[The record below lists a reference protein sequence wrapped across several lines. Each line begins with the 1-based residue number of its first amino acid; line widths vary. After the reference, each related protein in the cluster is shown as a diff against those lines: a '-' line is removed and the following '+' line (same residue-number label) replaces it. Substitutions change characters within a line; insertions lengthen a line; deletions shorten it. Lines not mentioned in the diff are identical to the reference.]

1 MKKSTRKLFKIA
13 SIISY
18 TTAIVFGLLTLLLLF
33 EEPTTMGIF
42 EEALMLIDKTT
53 TSKDIENMLLSYILF
68 TGFSA
73 YDSYTSGKVYKFFT
87 KANDG
92 QIYNALN
99 SCVFVASFQLL
110 FGIFLLPPITLIAP
124 ILGLIGYFNCKKAL
138 KNRVE
143 IEVPIIQTD
152 ATNKLITL
160 QPQAVQ
166 MMLVKINELKQGKSK
181 GLYTDEQYNQK
192 LSKIL
197 GGDFS

>member
-1 MKKSTRKLFKIA
+1 MKKSTRTLFKIA
-13 SIISY
+13 SVISY
-18 TTAIVFGLLTLLLLF
+18 ITAIIFGILTVLLLF
-33 EEPTTMGIF
+33 EEKTTMFIF
-42 EEALMLIDKTT
+42 EEACRMVDPSLTSADISGMLI
-53 TSKDIENMLLSYILF
+53 SYILF

-73 YDSYTSGKVYKFFT
+73 YDSYTSAKIYKFFT
-87 KANDG
+87 KANET
-92 QIYNALN
+92 QIFSALN

-110 FGIFLLPPITLIAP
+110 FGILLLPPLTLIAP
-124 ILGLIGYFNCKKAL
+124 ILGLIGYFKCKKAL

-143 IEVPIIQTD
+143 IEVPVIQTD
-152 ATNKLITL
+152 KTNKMITL

-166 MMLVKINELKQGKSK
+166 MMLIKINELKQGKSK